1 MPADASYEMEGIV
14 VRKRLMVRIGLIM
27 SSVAALVLAGG
38 ASKGLR

>member
-1 MPADASYEMEGIV
+1 MEGIV

-38 ASKGLR
+38 ASRGIR

>member
-1 MPADASYEMEGIV
+1 MEGIV

-38 ASKGLR
+38 ASRSIR

>member
-1 MPADASYEMEGIV
+1 MEGIV

-38 ASKGLR
+38 AGKGLR

>member
-1 MPADASYEMEGIV
+1 MEGVV

-38 ASKGLR
+38 ASRGVR

>member
-1 MPADASYEMEGIV
+1 
-14 VRKRLMVRIGLIM
+14 MVRIGLIM